1 MRLHLAGMDREVP
14 RRALPMVL
22 AGAAVVA
29 WWLTGGAMRHLQ
41 NLGRRMAIRE
51 VAVPTVT
58 SSRTRQLAAW
68 EERARA
74 AILLVGPPAGPTR
87 RTWTSLNGTGL
98 DLGRKR
104 SHVPEMV
111 ARGSATGVQQPSAC
125 ELRKRRA
132 RGTT

>member
-1 MRLHLAGMDREVP
+1 MRLQLASKDPKVP

-29 WWLTGGAMRHLQ
+29 WWVTGGARRRMKA
-41 NLGRRMAIRE
+41 LGRRAAIRD

-58 SSRTRQLAAW
+58 SNRSTRLAAW
-68 EERARA
+68 EVRARA
-74 AILLVGPPAGPTR
+74 AVLLVGPPAGPTR
-87 RTWTSLNGTGL
+87 RAWTSLNGTGL